1 MKNDLLNILGGL
13 LLPFFIPILIILCLL
28 WVTRFFMDISK
39 EAQFIRRFNKNAR

>member
-28 WVTRFFMDISK
+28 WVARFFIDVTK
-39 EAQFIRRFNKNAR
+39 EAKFIRRFKRG